1 MWQALAAQS
10 GVGISSPV
18 HLTEH
23 APARLR
29 LGASIPPKHHSMPR
43 LPQGYRAAGVYSG
56 VKRSATKLDLSLV
69 VSDRPA
75 VGVAVYTKNLVCA
88 APVKLDRERTPSE
101 AIRVVVINSG
111 VANACTGDQGDADAR
126 QMAAWAAEACDAQVE
141 QALVMSTGVIGSMLP
156 MEKIQAG
163 IQAAAASL
171 GNDDASLEAAAR
183 GMMTTDTVPKIRA
196 REVTVGGVRTRIT
209 GIAKGAAMIGPNMST
224 MLALVMTD
232 ACLRVDDAHS
242 ALVDAVDESFHCIS
256 VDGHMSTND
265 TVILLANGAAG
276 PSPSPSPERG
286 GERGGVT
293 PLSGKGLAD
302 FRTTLFEVCEDL
314 AQSIPA
320 DGEGATH
327 LVTVEVHGC
336 RTRQDALRI
345 SKTIADSPLV
355 KTAIAGADPNWGR
368 IVSAAGYAGVPFDPS
383 KVTLHLN
390 GLLLYERG
398 APVDFDAAAA
408 AQSIAADRDTSVVL
422 LLEEG
427 TACARFWTTV
437 LTAEYVRLNADYH
450 T

>member
-1 MWQALAAQS
+1 
-10 GVGISSPV
+10 
-18 HLTEH
+18 
-23 APARLR
+23 
-29 LGASIPPKHHSMPR
+29 MPR
-43 LPQGYRAAGVYSG
+43 LPIGYRASGVYSG
-56 VKRSATKLDLSLV
+56 VKRDAKKLDLALI
-69 VSDRPA
+69 VSDRAA
-75 VGVAVYTKNLVCA
+75 VGVGVYTKNLVCA
-88 APVKLDRERTPSE
+88 APVKLDRERTPSDS
-101 AIRVVVINSG
+101 IRVVSINSG
-111 VANACTGDQGDADAR
+111 VANACTGVQGDDDAR
-126 QMAAWAAEACDAQVE
+126 QMAAWAAEACGARPE

-156 MEKIQAG
+156 MDKIHAG
-163 IQAAAASL
+163 IQAAAREL
-171 GNDDASLEAAAR
+171 GDDEQALENAAR
-183 GMMTTDTVPKIRA
+183 GIMTTDTVPKIRG
-196 REVTVGGVRTRIT
+196 REVTIGGISTRVT
-209 GIAKGAAMIGPNMST
+209 GVAKGAAMIGPNMGT

-232 ACLRVDDAHS
+232 AALSIPDAQA

-265 TVILLANGAAG
+265 TVILLANGAA
-276 PSPSPSPERG
+276 SARARESSLQTNAS
-286 GERGGVT
+286 T
-293 PLSGKGLAD
+293 PLSGKALAD
-302 FRTTLFEVCEDL
+302 FRATLFEVCEDL

-336 RTRQDALRI
+336 RTRHDALRI

-398 APVDFDAAAA
+398 APVDFDAEAAA
-408 AQSIAADRDTSVVL
+408 KSIAADRDTSIVL

-427 TACARFWTTV
+427 RASAHFWTTD